1 MKKAAYFLFLAA
13 WMLAPERGFTQSYP
27 PNFSQVQVATGI
39 TNPTAM
45 AFAPDGRLFICLQT
59 GAIRIFK
66 NGALLGTNFA
76 SFAVDASGERGLLG
90 LAFDPNFSSNQYLYI
105 YYTPNTGSPRRN
117 RLSRLTA
124 NGDVMAAGSESVL
137 LDFDPLSGATNH
149 NGGFLKFGPDGKLY
163 VAIGENATPS
173 NAQNYHT
180 YHGKLLR
187 LNADGSA
194 PTDNPFYNSTPNGST
209 PTEQSKRVWAL
220 GLRNPF
226 SFDVQPGTGNIFVN
240 DVGQNTY
247 EEIDDA
253 TASGQ
258 NFGWPSQEGTTVA
271 GFVSPV
277 YFYSHGSGDDH
288 GCAITGGAFFNPA
301 STNYPSTYTGNY
313 FYLDYCNQW
322 INRLVLSGGTVSR
335 QAFATSLPGSAVCIA
350 TGPDGNLYFLSRG
363 ADALYRIQYSNPAS
377 APVITTQPANLSVS
391 VGQAA
396 TFSVTATGTAP
407 LSYQWYKNNA
417 MLSGATNTSY
427 TIASAVTGDAGTYK
441 VVVSNSAGSTTSNNA
456 TLTVTAANQPPTA
469 TINSPSVGTTY
480 AGGNTISFSGQGTDP
495 EQGNLPASAYTW
507 SVDFHHDVHTHP
519 GPSVNVAA
527 NGRSGSFVIP
537 TQGETATNVFY
548 RLSLTVRDA
557 NGATNTAYRD
567 VLPRTSQI
575 SLASAP
581 TGLQLTLDG
590 TPVLTP
596 YTFDRVEGVL
606 MTLGAVSPQV
616 RSADGLVYTFASWQ
630 HGGATTQTF
639 ATPVNNTTYT
649 ASFNAPLREPENP
662 ANTTAGLDYRYY
674 EGEWN
679 NLPNF
684 DVLSPAAT
692 GTVGTFSLSPR
703 NRNDR
708 FGFVF
713 VGFITIPADGQYD
726 FFTTSDEGS
735 RLYIGETVVV
745 ENDGLHSAIERSGQ
759 IGLKGGKHTIRVTY
773 FEKTGSQSLKV
784 RYDGPTITKQII
796 PASALFRS
804 TSTNRLALSDL
815 NGEGDW
821 RVFPNPA
828 GAVIKLRVAETFAD
842 ARVRLYAL
850 SGKVIKETTLDGTE
864 GELETDDLPGGTYLV
879 QLQKG
884 ERIETRRVIVVK

>member
-1 MKKAAYFLFLAA
+1 MKRTANFLFFAA
-13 WMLAPERGFTQSYP
+13 WILTSQRGFAQSYP
-27 PNFSQVQVATGI
+27 ANFSQVQVATGI
-39 TNPTAM
+39 NNPTAM
-45 AFAPDGRLFICLQT
+45 AFAPDGRLFICLQS

-76 SFAVDASGERGLLG
+76 SFNVDANGERGLLG
-90 LAFDPNFSSNQYLYI
+90 LAFDPNFSNNQHLYI

-124 NGDVMAAGSESVL
+124 NGDVMVTGSESVL

-163 VAIGENATPS
+163 VAIGENATPA

-194 PTDNPFYNSTPNGST
+194 PTDNPFYNTTPNGTT

-226 SFDVQPGTGNIFVN
+226 SFDVQPGTGKIFVN

-253 TASGQ
+253 TTSGQ
-258 NFGWPSQEGTTVA
+258 NFGWPSQEGTSVA

-288 GCAITGGAFFNPA
+288 GCAITGGAFFNPT
-301 STNYPSTYTGNY
+301 STNYPATYTGNY

-322 INRLVLSGGTVSR
+322 INRLVLTGGTASR

-363 ADALYRIQYSNPAS
+363 AGALYRIQYNNPAS

-391 VGQAA
+391 VGQSAS
-396 TFSVTATGTAP
+396 FSVTATGTAP
-407 LSYQWYKNNA
+407 LSYQWYKNNGI
-417 MLSGATNTSY
+417 LSGANNTSY
-427 TIASAVTGDAGTYK
+427 TIASVAAADAGTYN
-441 VVVSNSAGSTTSNNA
+441 VIVSNSAGSTPSNNA

-469 TINSPSVGTTY
+469 TINSPAVGATY
-480 AGGNTISFSGQGTDP
+480 AGGNTISFSGLGTDP

-507 SVDFHHDVHTHP
+507 SVVFHHDTHTHP
-519 GPSVNVAA
+519 GPSVSVAS
-527 NGRSGSFVIP
+527 NGLSGTFVIP

-548 RLSLTVRDA
+548 RLVLSVRDA
-557 NGATNTAYRD
+557 SGNVATAFRD

-575 SLASAP
+575 ILASAP

-606 MTLGAVSPQV
+606 MTIGAVSPQI
-616 RSADGLVYTFASWQ
+616 RSADGLVYTFANWQ
-630 HGGATTQTF
+630 HGGAATQTI
-639 ATPVNNTTYT
+639 ATPVNNTSYS
-649 ASFNAPLREPENP
+649 ANFNAPLREPENP
-662 ANTTAGLDYRYY
+662 SNTTAGLNYRYY
-674 EGEWN
+674 EGDWN

-684 DVLSPAAT
+684 DALTPFST
-692 GTVGTFSLSPR
+692 GTVSTFSL
-703 NRNDR
+703 NRSLRDR
-708 FGFVF
+708 FGYVFEGFVN
-713 VGFITIPADGQYD
+713 IPTDGQYS
-726 FFTTSDEGS
+726 FFTASDEGS

-745 ENDGLHSAIERSGQ
+745 ENDGLHSVIERSGR
-759 IGLKGGKHTIRVTY
+759 IGLKQGKHAIRVTY
-773 FEKTGSQSLKV
+773 FEKTGRQSLDVKYEGTALSK
-784 RYDGPTITKQII
+784 RII
-796 PASALFRS
+796 PASALFRA
-804 TSTNRLALSDL
+804 TGTNRQSYELTGESD
-815 NGEGDW
+815 W
-821 RVFPNPA
+821 TVYPNPVSA
-828 GAVIKLRVAETFAD
+828 ILNLHVALGFAN
-842 ARVRLYAL
+842 AQVRLYAL
-850 SGKVIKETTLDGTE
+850 SGKLMKETTLDGTE
-864 GELETDDLPGGTYLV
+864 GELETDGLPGGTYLV
-879 QLQKG
+879 QIQNG
-884 ERIETRRVIVVK
+884 DQVQTRRVIVVK